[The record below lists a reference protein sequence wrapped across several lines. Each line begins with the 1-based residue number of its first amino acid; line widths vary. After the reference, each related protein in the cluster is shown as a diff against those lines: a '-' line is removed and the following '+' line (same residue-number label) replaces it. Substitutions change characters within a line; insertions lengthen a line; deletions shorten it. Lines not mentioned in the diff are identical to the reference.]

1 MYIAC
6 LFVFVTGGTRSAR
19 ADPKIPE
26 RGGDGGRMASRYFSA
41 VFQAFIFEMSI
52 SCVKF
57 SLWNCPQSNRGI

>member
-19 ADPKIPE
+19 ADLKIPE
-26 RGGDGGRMASRYFSA
+26 RGWGWGADGIKVLFSSFLG
-41 VFQAFIFEMSI
+41 VYFEMSI